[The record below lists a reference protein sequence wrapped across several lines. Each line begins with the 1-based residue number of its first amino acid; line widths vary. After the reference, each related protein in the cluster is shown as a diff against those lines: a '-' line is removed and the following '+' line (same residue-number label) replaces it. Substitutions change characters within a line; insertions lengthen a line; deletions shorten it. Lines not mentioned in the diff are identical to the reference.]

1 MCTKRRESK
10 KNCVVICMY
19 TCIIKRDVHSREACK
34 IMTVVLQSF
43 VARVSKDTD
52 CYQLYPSNALASS
65 SCCMSV
71 SLVYLSRSS
80 CTALGE
86 GRRGKQI
93 IGRGETGTIAPLIV
107 YMPPDRSQSCPP
119 PPTTGSYP
127 LLSSDQHVLHLLLRG
142 YRHMRHKRPLYLH
155 LLPLLLA
162 TRIIL
167 KEKKTSYWQLKVT
180 HHHD

>member
-19 TCIIKRDVHSREACK
+19 TCIIKRDVHRRETCK

-86 GRRGKQI
+86 GRHGKQI
-93 IGRGETGTIAPLIV
+93 KGREIGTIVISPPLIV
-107 YMPPDRSQSCPP
+107 YMTGANHVHPLPPQGL
-119 PPTTGSYP
+119 TLFF
-127 LLSSDQHVLHLLLRG
+127 LLTSMSSTSFWEGTDTCVTNDPSTSIFSPSSSLPESFWKRR
-142 YRHMRHKRPLYLH
+142 RHHTDSSK
-155 LLPLLLA
+155 
-162 TRIIL
+162 
-167 KEKKTSYWQLKVT
+167 
-180 HHHD
+180 